1 MIDRELLYCIDF
13 YVQISHDY
21 AKSPLMEGMDDSA
34 SLKDLN
40 EMEDDEKS
48 VKSCDDKNVKNVT
61 AAVVFEEP
69 ESETKV
75 VESSSKIGE
84 DFDPKIDQLIEPAK
98 FAPKDLLALL
108 RNIEKEIHQVSPL
121 VLNRFRNYGIDYK
134 LIRDMCW

>member
-1 MIDRELLYCIDF
+1 
-13 YVQISHDY
+13 
-21 AKSPLMEGMDDSA
+21 MEGMDDSA

-61 AAVVFEEP
+61 VAVVVEEP
-69 ESETKV
+69 ESETKA

-108 RNIEKEIHQVSPL
+108 RNIEKEIHQVTTWASFKMIP
-121 VLNRFRNYGIDYK
+121 
-134 LIRDMCW
+134 